1 MHLTKKA
8 KIILLI
14 LCVAFAGSY
23 FYVNRADFLPKP
35 KAIAHIGIVSLSP
48 SATEILAALNAQD
61 VMGVSNDSEYPEK
74 TRRIK
79 RMGTN
84 LSPDVN
90 EIITAVPEVMFVDPS
105 APAAATEA
113 VSKSGVRVIIV
124 PKPQRVEDIY
134 FNINFIASNIGKNS
148 SELTKELKT
157 LAGAR
162 EFPKTKVFIALDNSL
177 KTIGYLNFVNDVL
190 AYAGLRNIFGN
201 IGEDTMQV
209 SWESVA
215 ALNPDIII
223 SIGAN
228 AIDFSAFPNAE
239 NVNAV
244 KNHKVYSL
252 TDIAVLSSPS
262 PRTLKTIA
270 YLKGLASDIEKQN
283 SLPS

>member
-1 MHLTKKA
+1 MYLTKRA

-14 LCVAFAGSY
+14 LSVAFASLY

-61 VMGVSNDSEYPEK
+61 VMGVSNDAEYPEK

-90 EIITAVPEVMFVDPS
+90 EIITAVPEVLFVDPS
-105 APAAATEA
+105 APSAATDVVA
-113 VSKSGVRVIIV
+113 KSGVRVIIV
-124 PKPQRVEDIY
+124 PKPQRAEDIY